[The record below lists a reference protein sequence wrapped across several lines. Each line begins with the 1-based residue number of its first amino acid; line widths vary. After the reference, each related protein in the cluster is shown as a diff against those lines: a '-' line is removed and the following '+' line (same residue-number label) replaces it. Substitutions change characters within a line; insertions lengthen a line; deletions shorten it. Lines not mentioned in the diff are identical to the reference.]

1 MAVRGFDLRYLSTE
15 REQRRGMKARD
26 SATSLRRRGAA
37 GAFALT
43 VALLGA
49 CSAGGPDT
57 DPVPTTTQA
66 DPVDVDE
73 TTPPSAESDDAAGV
87 AEAAATKEVDYD
99 GGRLR
104 LDVSP
109 VVRSGDLSRVTVTV
123 TALRNPEGVETWFY
137 YGVFTLFGSSAEEFQ
152 LLDLEG
158 QQRYLTA
165 RDSEGECACTTDIHA
180 NGLLEGASIDIY
192 AVFAAP
198 PASVE
203 TVDLVMPGVAGTIA
217 DVPVE

>member
-1 MAVRGFDLRYLSTE
+1 MR
-15 REQRRGMKARD
+15 ARD
-26 SATSLRRRGAA
+26 RATSIRRRGAA
-37 GAFALT
+37 GAGVALT

-49 CSAGGPDT
+49 CSAGGSDAE
-57 DPVPTTTQA
+57 PVPTTTQA
-66 DPVDVDE
+66 EPGSSDVAPGDVDE
-73 TTPPSAESDDAAGV
+73 TSSPPAESDDVAGV
-87 AEAAATKEVDYD
+87 VEAAATKEIEYD

-109 VVRSGDLSRVTVTV
+109 VVRSGDLSRVIVTV
-123 TALRNPEGVETWFY
+123 TALRNPEGEEKWY
-137 YGVFTLFGSSAEEFQ
+137 YYAAFSGITTTAEEFE
-152 LLDLEG
+152 LLDMES

-165 RDSEGECACTTDIHA
+165 RDSEGECVCTTDINA
-180 NGLLEGASIDIY
+180 YGLLEGASAEIY

-203 TVDLVMPGVAGTIA
+203 TVDLVLPGTAGTIA

>member
-1 MAVRGFDLRYLSTE
+1 MR
-15 REQRRGMKARD
+15 ARD
-26 SATSLRRRGAA
+26 RATSIRRRGAA
-37 GAFALT
+37 GAGVALT

-49 CSAGGPDT
+49 CSGGGSDAE
-57 DPVPTTTQA
+57 PVPTTTQA
-66 DPVDVDE
+66 DPGSSDVASGDVDE
-73 TTPPSAESDDAAGV
+73 TTSPSAESDDVAGAV
-87 AEAAATKEVDYD
+87 EAAATKEIEYE

-123 TALRNPEGVETWFY
+123 TSLRNPEGKETWY
-137 YGVFTLFGSSAEEFQ
+137 YYAALSGTATAEEFE
-152 LLDLEG
+152 LLDMEG

-165 RDSEGECACTTDIHA
+165 RDSEGECVCTTDI
-180 NGLLEGASIDIY
+180 NGYGLLEGASAEIY

-203 TVDLVMPGVAGTIA
+203 TVDLVLPGPAGTIA

>member
-1 MAVRGFDLRYLSTE
+1 MR
-15 REQRRGMKARD
+15 ARD
-26 SATSLRRRGAA
+26 RATSIRRRGAA
-37 GAFALT
+37 GAGVALT

-49 CSAGGPDT
+49 CSAGGSDAE
-57 DPVPTTTQA
+57 PVPTTTQA
-66 DPVDVDE
+66 EPGSSGVASGDVDE
-73 TTPPSAESDDAAGV
+73 TSSPSAESDDVAGV
-87 AEAAATKEVDYD
+87 AEAAVTKEIDYE

-123 TALRNPEGVETWFY
+123 TALRNPDGEENWSFY
-137 YGVFTLFGSSAEEFQ
+137 PVLSPISTAEDFE
-152 LLDLEG
+152 LLDMEG

-165 RDSEGECACTTDIHA
+165 RDSAGECVCTTNMVSHP
-180 NGLLEGASIDIY
+180 LLEGASIEVY

-203 TVDLVMPGVAGTIA
+203 TVDLVLPGTAGTIA

>member
-1 MAVRGFDLRYLSTE
+1 MR
-15 REQRRGMKARD
+15 ARD
-26 SATSLRRRGAA
+26 RATSIRRRGAA
-37 GAFALT
+37 GAGVALT

-57 DPVPTTTQA
+57 EPVPTTTQA
-66 DPVDVDE
+66 DPVDVAPGDVDE
-73 TTPPSAESDDAAGV
+73 TSSPSVESDDVAGV
-87 AEAAATKEVDYD
+87 VEAAATKEIEYD

-109 VVRSGDLSRVTVTV
+109 VVRSGDLSRVIVTV
-123 TALRNPEGVETWFY
+123 TALRNPEGEETWY
-137 YGVFTLFGSSAEEFQ
+137 YYAAVSGTATAEEFE
-152 LLDLEG
+152 LLDMEG
-158 QQRYLTA
+158 QQRYLIA
-165 RDSEGECACTTDIHA
+165 RDSEGECVCTTDINA
-180 NGLLEGASIDIY
+180 YGLLEGASAEIY

-203 TVDLVMPGVAGTIA
+203 TVDLVLPGLAGTIA

>member
-1 MAVRGFDLRYLSTE
+1 MV
-15 REQRRGMKARD
+15 EQRTRAEVGMRARD
-26 SATSLRRRGAA
+26 RATSIRRRGAA
-37 GAFALT
+37 GAVALT

-49 CSAGGPDT
+49 CSGGGSDAE
-57 DPVPTTTQA
+57 PVPTTTQA
-66 DPVDVDE
+66 DPGSSASVSGE
-73 TTPPSAESDDAAGV
+73 TSTPPAESDDVAGV
-87 AEAAATKEVDYD
+87 VEVAVTKEIDYD

-123 TALRNPEGVETWFY
+123 TALRNPEGKETWFY
-137 YGVFTLFGSSAEEFQ
+137 YGAFSLSSGSAEDFQ
-152 LLDLEG
+152 LLDMEG

-165 RDSEGECACTTDIHA
+165 RDSEGKCVCTTDINA

-203 TVDLVMPGVAGTIA
+203 TVDLVLPGAGGTIA